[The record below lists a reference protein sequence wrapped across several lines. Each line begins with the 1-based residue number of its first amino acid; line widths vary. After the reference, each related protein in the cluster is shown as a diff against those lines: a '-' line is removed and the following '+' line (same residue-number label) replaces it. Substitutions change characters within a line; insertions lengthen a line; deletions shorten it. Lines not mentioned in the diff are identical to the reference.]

1 MTSKAQKRHKNK
13 HSRSSRPPTPAS
25 AGTFRMVAAANPG
38 PSIDATTELEL
49 VKAALLYGDKVTIL
63 SPLTTMLLR
72 TENLEYLTPRRLLDF
87 AGRLAPFLFPPQD
100 VPEFLRRLGQVEL
113 QLRANAMGGV
123 GAGGVSRADILE
135 GLAPIQQML
144 SEVVR
149 GIAAEAEIDQLARA
163 RRMGLV
169 QIENVDPGDELDLL
183 VECIVAAK
191 LFQDGLQQ
199 QDKPHTGRLA
209 ETFIA
214 RLQKHLSSGRD
225 WLIFDRPIAS
235 LTDAAVRE
243 GIFTPAP
250 GPKGRCAQA
259 MTASGLMGLLP
270 TFPGATVDEVL
281 DIRSALAHSLIPFRG
296 IMATISKDFTSK
308 PWERDF
314 EDEVFNAWVE
324 RVQPALQAIEASI
337 RDDRSLL
344 GLVADVTGVVKD
356 AWSGLLIVGAG
367 LLGHGD
373 VFHAL
378 GGAGAIGAAA
388 PVFQKLRERE
398 AGSSSIRMQ
407 PFYFLYRAETAL
419 G

>member
-1 MTSKAQKRHKNK
+1 
-13 HSRSSRPPTPAS
+13 
-25 AGTFRMVAAANPG
+25 MVAAANPG

-49 VKAALLYGDKVTIL
+49 VKAGLLYGDKVTIL

-72 TENLEYLTPRRLLDF
+72 TENLGHLTPRRLLDF
-87 AGRLAPFLFPPQD
+87 AGRLAPFLFPSQD

-113 QLRANAMGGV
+113 QLRANAMSGV
-123 GAGGVSRADILE
+123 GGVSRVDLLE
-135 GLAPIQQML
+135 GLAPVQQIL
-144 SEVVR
+144 SEAVR
-149 GIAAEAEIDQLARA
+149 DIADEAEIDQLARA

-169 QIENVDPGDELDLL
+169 QIENVDVGDELDLL

-191 LFQDGLQQ
+191 LAQDGLQQ
-199 QDKPHTGRLA
+199 QDKPHTGRLV
-209 ETFIA
+209 ETFVD

-225 WLIFDRPIAS
+225 YLIFDRPIAS

-259 MTASGLMGLLP
+259 MTASGLTGLLP
-270 TFPGATVDEVL
+270 TFPGATVDEVI
-281 DIRSALAHSLIPFRG
+281 DIRTALAPSLINFRG
-296 IMATISKDFTSK
+296 VMVTISKNFTSK

-314 EDEVFNAWVE
+314 EDEVFDAWVE
-324 RVQPALQAIEASI
+324 TVQPALQAIEASV
-337 RDDRSLL
+337 RDDRSLVSL
-344 GLVADVTGVVKD
+344 AADITGVVKD

-398 AGSSSIRMQ
+398 TVSSSIRMQ
-407 PFYFLYRAETAL
+407 PFYFLYNLHRSL